1 MLHPFSIFPLG
12 DSALVVELGTD
23 MDEMTSR
30 RTLRLFRQ
38 LQRHVIPGVRN
49 LVPAYTSLSVFFD
62 PVQIKRNGSREGTA
76 FEQVAAWIESLPLD
90 APEEE
95 HESRLLIP
103 VCYDGAFGPDLEDL
117 ASVAGLPKEEVI
129 RLHTAASYR
138 VYMIG
143 FLPGFPYLGEVD
155 PRIAMP
161 RKETPRLNVSA
172 GSVGIAG
179 RQTGIYP
186 FDSPGGWQI
195 IGRTPLALFDAD
207 KESPALLSP
216 GMTVE
221 FYSITPDE
229 FAHYQSRA
237 AR

>member
-23 MDEMTSR
+23 MDAATSQ
-30 RTLRLFRQ
+30 RTLQLFRQ
-38 LQRHVIPGVRN
+38 LQQHPLPGVLN
-49 LVPAYTSLSVFFD
+49 LVPAYASLSVFYD
-62 PVQIKRNGSREGTA
+62 PVQIRRQGLREGSA
-76 FEQVAAWIESLPLD
+76 FEQVAAWIEGLPVGTMQDKDGKDL
-90 APEEE
+90 
-95 HESRLLIP
+95 RIP
-103 VCYDGAFGPDLEDL
+103 VCYGSNWGPDLEEL
-117 ASVAGLPKEEVI
+117 AAFAGLPAGEVV
-129 RLHTAASYR
+129 RLHHQSTYR

-161 RKETPRLNVSA
+161 RKERPRLSVAA

-179 RQTGIYP
+179 GQTGIYP

-195 IGRTPLALFDAD
+195 IGRTPLSMFDAD
-207 KESPALLSP
+207 QENPALLSP

-221 FYSITPDE
+221 FYPITPDE
-229 FAHYQSRA
+229 FAHYQGGA

>member
-12 DSALVVELGTD
+12 DSALVVELGTG
-23 MDEMTSR
+23 MDAATSQ
-30 RTLRLFRQ
+30 RTLQLFRQ
-38 LQRHVIPGVRN
+38 LQRHLLPGVLN
-49 LVPAYTSLSVFFD
+49 LVPAYASLSVFYD
-62 PVQIKRNGSREGTA
+62 PVQIKRHGSREGTA
-76 FEQVAAWIESLPLD
+76 FEQVAAWIEDLPVGTMPDDGGAHL
-90 APEEE
+90 
-95 HESRLLIP
+95 RIP
-103 VCYDGAFGPDLEDL
+103 VCYGGNWGPDLEEL
-117 ASVAGLPKEEVI
+117 AAFAGLPAREVV
-129 RLHTAASYR
+129 RLHHQPTYR

-143 FLPGFPYLGEVD
+143 FLPGFPYLGEVE

-161 RKETPRLNVSA
+161 RKETPRLNVVA

-179 RQTGIYP
+179 GQTGIYP

-207 KESPALLSP
+207 QEKPALLSP

-221 FYSITPDE
+221 FYPITPDE